1 MELKHLNAQEFET
14 AIHSGKPAVIDF
26 FATWCGPCKMLAP
39 TMEALAEQYADKAVV
54 AKVDVDQQ
62 RELAIRYGIDSVPTV
77 LIVKDGKIAA
87 RKVGYLPMESY
98 TEALDQLL

>member
-14 AIHSGKPAVIDF
+14 VIHSGTPAVIDF

-39 TMEALAEQYADKAVV
+39 TMEALAEQYDGKAIV

-62 RELAIRYGIDSVPTV
+62 RELAIRYAVSSVPTV
-77 LIVKDGKIAA
+77 LIMKDGKIMD
-87 RKVGYLPMESY
+87 RKIGYLPMEAY